1 MSRFTSTSENV
12 LLYLQVGLAV
22 GAILLGCAYLS
33 LGAPLSSSSK
43 GETNQRKVA
52 RKEKKILKPKKK
64 TKESDDVD
72 VDVEGKVASATTKK
86 KDTSSVDLEKLMNL
100 PAEMILSILDQSD
113 MTLSSVLELANSN
126 RRVLSAV
133 EQWTCECKQCN
144 DTIFALEEEGRQKLV
159 VREDSKPYS
168 CVSCGKKF
176 CGQETCDSNSYVCNG
191 CEKMECR
198 KCMLSHMENCPMCM
212 KFDHHCIKCQGKVD
226 NEKYCHL
233 CGFNICKNHA
243 RKCDKCGLV
252 TCGIHDYS
260 VDTCSFCKK
269 GFCSGCHSH
278 GDYMWN
284 CADCGKRSCNASGDG
299 NRDCPKFVFGYDW
312 PQCRTCYNNEAPE

>member
-1 MSRFTSTSENV
+1 MYSSWPSRTEGYYQQLNSGHVNV
-12 LLYLQVGLAV
+12 NTA
-22 GAILLGCAYLS
+22 
-33 LGAPLSSSSK
+33 
-43 GETNQRKVA
+43 
-52 RKEKKILKPKKK
+52 
-64 TKESDDVD
+64 
-72 VDVEGKVASATTKK
+72 
-86 KDTSSVDLEKLMNL
+86 
-100 PAEMILSILDQSD
+100 
-113 MTLSSVLELANSN
+113 
-126 RRVLSAV
+126 
-133 EQWTCECKQCN
+133 
-144 DTIFALEEEGRQKLV
+144 IFALEEEGRQKLV

-176 CGQETCDSNSYVCNG
+176 CGQETCDSNRYVCNG

-198 KCMLSHMENCPMCM
+198 KCMLSHMENCPMCL

-284 CADCGKRSCNASGDG
+284 CADCGERSCNASGDKANTQENTNNKT
-299 NRDCPKFVFGYDW
+299 NRINTRLV
-312 PQCRTCYNNEAPE
+312 

>member
-1 MSRFTSTSENV
+1 MIPF
-12 LLYLQVGLAV
+12 LHW
-22 GAILLGCAYLS
+22 
-33 LGAPLSSSSK
+33 
-43 GETNQRKVA
+43 RKRGGGV
-52 RKEKKILKPKKK
+52 
-64 TKESDDVD
+64 S
-72 VDVEGKVASATTKK
+72 
-86 KDTSSVDLEKLMNL
+86 
-100 PAEMILSILDQSD
+100 
-113 MTLSSVLELANSN
+113 
-126 RRVLSAV
+126 
-133 EQWTCECKQCN
+133 
-144 DTIFALEEEGRQKLV
+144 KLV
-159 VREDSKPYS
+159 VREDSKPYP

-198 KCMLSHMENCPMCM
+198 KCMLSHMENCPMCL

-278 GDYMWN
+278 GDSMWN

-299 NRDCPKFVFGYDW
+299 NHDCPKFVFGYDW
-312 PQCRTCYNNEAPE
+312 PRCRTCYNNEALK